1 MTLPSQNARAT
12 GLARQINARGR
23 GIGITPFGK
32 LVFAVVGLLIVGGL
46 AWAAVSM
53 FGGDGHSVTGPS
65 AANAAE
71 IREPGAG
78 DSPPPPRPRS
88 LMDDAGI
95 TRPVEPGTSGP
106 MVLNQ
111 GGTNPNANPGAAP
124 GGDQP
129 SGTTVPGANVPNR
142 VSDPGAGK
150 PAPVDVTRGMEP
162 ISRNTP
168 RNEPP
173 SSTPT
178 PPPPA
183 GTTEPLTPST
193 SAQAVRRLIEA
204 GDSAAASGRMVDARI
219 SYSKAYTHPEAA
231 PSDKASLRAKLTAI
245 NNDLVFSS
253 KVTQGDPLAEV
264 YTVAPGDSLVK
275 IARKRDLA
283 TDWRLIQR
291 VNGISSP
298 NRIQVGQKLKLL
310 RGPFHAVVS
319 KSDYRLDLFAGSPD
333 EPDNWL
339 YIRSYPVGLG
349 EGNGTP
355 TGEFVIRKGSKL
367 VNPHWVNPRTGE
379 KFDANDPKNPIGEHW
394 LGWEGVGSSAMHT
407 GYGLHGT
414 IDPDS
419 IGKQKSMGCVRMADN
434 DIAAIYDL
442 LVEQVSRVRVVP

>member
-32 LVFAVVGLLIVGGL
+32 LVFAFVGLLIVGGL
-46 AWAAVSM
+46 AWAAFSM
-53 FGGDGHSVTGPS
+53 FGGDGKSVTGPS
-65 AANAAE
+65 TANAAE

-78 DSPPPPRPRS
+78 DTPPPPRPRS
-88 LMDDAGI
+88 LMDGVSSSRQA
-95 TRPVEPGTSGP
+95 EPTSGGP
-106 MVLNQ
+106 VVLEQ
-111 GGTNPNANPGAAP
+111 GNSNPSNLNAGNSSP
-124 GGDQP
+124 
-129 SGTTVPGANVPNR
+129 TTVPGANLPAGNT
-142 VSDPGAGK
+142 DPGAGK
-150 PAPVDVTRGMEP
+150 PAPVDVTKDMEP
-162 ISRNTP
+162 ISRPTP
-168 RNEPP
+168 KAEPQ
-173 SSTPT
+173 TPATAT
-178 PPPPA
+178 PPPA
-183 GTTEPLTPST
+183 TTPEPLTPSS

-204 GDSAAASGRMVDARI
+204 GDSAAASGRLVDARV
-219 SYSKAYTHPEAA
+219 SYSKAYIHPEAA
-231 PSDKASLRAKLTAI
+231 PGDKSSLRAKLTAI
-245 NNDLVFSS
+245 NDDLVFSS

-291 VNGISSP
+291 VNGISHP

-310 RGPFHAVVS
+310 RGPFHAVVT
-319 KSDYRLDLFAGSPD
+319 KNDYRLDLFAGSPD

-339 YIRSYPVGLG
+339 YIRSYTVGLG

-394 LGWEGVGSSAMHT
+394 LGWEGVGSSSMHT

-419 IGKQKSMGCVRMADN
+419 IGKQKSMGCVRMADG